1 MILVNDMEVFKR
13 KYWWLWLILF
23 LFSGGMAAVFLAFSL
38 DLFEEDAWYA
48 NSKNWLIAFCML
60 FVPFF
65 IMGIV
70 FTIDMTIQVAAKLE
84 LPGKEIYL
92 SPFIW
97 LLCLIIP
104 FLGWIAL
111 VVLGFYLEIGILVM
125 IAHGKAE
132 QSIENIEK

>member
-1 MILVNDMEVFKR
+1 
-13 KYWWLWLILF
+13 
-23 LFSGGMAAVFLAFSL
+23 
-38 DLFEEDAWYA
+38 
-48 NSKNWLIAFCML
+48 
-60 FVPFF
+60 
-65 IMGIV
+65 MGIV